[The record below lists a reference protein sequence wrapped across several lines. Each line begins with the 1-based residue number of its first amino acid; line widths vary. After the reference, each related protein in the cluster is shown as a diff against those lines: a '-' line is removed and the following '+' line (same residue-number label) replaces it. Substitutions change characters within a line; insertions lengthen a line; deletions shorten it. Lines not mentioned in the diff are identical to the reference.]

1 MATIINL
8 AHQMEMTAIAEG
20 IESPEKLNKLKFL
33 GCEKVQG
40 YLFSRPVSSD
50 QATAL
55 LMDL

>member
-1 MATIINL
+1 
-8 AHQMEMTAIAEG
+8 MEMTAIAEG